1 MKAATK
7 RYLNIAFILGT
18 LLLILV
24 IGINNNELKNVGQAF
39 SNISPWWLLACLGAW
54 LCFLLLESTSLGY
67 FLYKQGYP
75 LSFRYI
81 LFVALMGLYYSSITP
96 GATGGQPMQVY
107 YLKKR
112 EVPIGVS
119 SSVLTVKFFCF
130 QFMLLVLGGAVWVAQ
145 PAFVQDQL
153 WGAKVFLIA
162 GYLFNSFSVCLLLFM
177 VVNKRMVRFF
187 ILLFIRVG
195 TILRICKDPV
205 QSATKWEGILATFHT
220 SVMLIRKRPKELL
233 VQLFINAVQVLSI
246 MAVTVF
252 VYHALGLKG
261 MPTIKIVTM
270 ALLLY
275 ISASY
280 TPLPGASGAQEGGFM
295 IYLKNIFPAVQI
307 FPALLLWRL
316 FTYYMT
322 LLAGAGVTVIQTARS
337 IVKAPPPKAE
347 EQKESPQTPEE
358 RKET

>member
-1 MKAATK
+1 MKASTK

-24 IGINNNELKNVGQAF
+24 IGINNNELKNIGQAF
-39 SNISPWWLLACLGAW
+39 SSISPWWLVACLGAW
-54 LCFLLLESTSLGY
+54 LCFFLLESASLGY
-67 FLYKQGYP
+67 FLFKQGYP
-75 LSFRYI
+75 LNFRYVM
-81 LFVALMGLYYSSITP
+81 FVALMGLYYCNITP
-96 GATGGQPMQVY
+96 GASGGQPMQVY
-107 YLKKR
+107 YMKKR
-112 EVPIGVS
+112 DVPIGVG

-130 QFMLLVLGGAVWVAQ
+130 QFMLLVLGGAAWIAQ
-145 PAFVQDQL
+145 PDFVQDQL
-153 WGAKVFLIA
+153 WGAKVFLVA

-195 TILRICKDPV
+195 TLLRICKDPV
-205 QSATKWEGILATFHT
+205 QSAAKWEGILATFHA
-220 SVMLIRKRPKELL
+220 SVMLIRKRPWELL
-233 VQLFINAVQVLSI
+233 VQLFINAAQVLSL

-252 VYHALGLKG
+252 VYRALGLGG
-261 MPTIKIVTM
+261 MPLIKIVTM

-295 IYLKNIFPAVQI
+295 IYLKNIFPPLQI

-316 FTYYMT
+316 FTYYVT
-322 LLAGAGVTVIQTARS
+322 LLAGAGVSVIQTTRS
-337 IVKAPPPKAE
+337 IVKAHPSK
-347 EQKESPQTPEE
+347 PEE
-358 RKET
+358 PKEP

>member
-7 RYLNIAFILGT
+7 RNLNIAFIVGT
-18 LLLILV
+18 LLLILI
-24 IGINNNELKNVGQAF
+24 IGINNNELQNIGQAF
-39 SNISPWWLLACLGAW
+39 TNISPWWILACLGAW
-54 LCFLLLESTSLGY
+54 LCYFLLESVSLAY
-67 FLYKQGYP
+67 FLHKQGYP
-75 LSFRYI
+75 VDFRYVM
-81 LFVALMGLYYSSITP
+81 FVALMGLYYSNITP
-96 GATGGQPMQVY
+96 GASGGQPMQVY

-112 EVPIGVS
+112 DVPIGVS

-130 QFMLLVLGGAVWVAQ
+130 QFMLLVMGGIAWIAQ
-145 PAFVQDQL
+145 PEFVRDQL

-162 GYLFNSFSVCLLLFM
+162 GYLFNSFSVCLLIFM

-187 ILLFIRVG
+187 ILLFIRIG
-195 TILRICKDPV
+195 TALRICKDPA
-205 QSATKWEGILATFHT
+205 QSTAKWEGILATFHT

-233 VQLFINAVQVLSI
+233 VQLLINALQVLSN

-252 VYHALGLKG
+252 VYRALGLKG
-261 MPTIKIVTM
+261 TSTMKIVTM

-295 IYLKNIFPAVQI
+295 IYMKNIFPSAQI

-316 FTYYMT
+316 FTYYLT
-322 LLAGAGVTVIQTARS
+322 LLAGAATTVLQTARN
-337 IVKAPPPKAE
+337 IVKVPASNTEKQKEQPPAPE
-347 EQKESPQTPEE
+347 EQKES
-358 RKET
+358 

>member
-18 LLLILV
+18 LLVMLV
-24 IGINNNELKNVGQAF
+24 IGINNNELKNIGQAF
-39 SNISPWWLLACLGAW
+39 SSISPWWLLACLGAW
-54 LCFLLLESTSLGY
+54 LSFFLLESVSLAY

-75 LSFRYI
+75 ISFRYVM
-81 LFVALMGLYYSSITP
+81 FVALMGLYYSNITP

-130 QFMLLVLGGAVWVAQ
+130 QFMLLVLGGAAWAAQ
-145 PAFVQDQL
+145 PTFVQDQL

-162 GYLFNSFSVCLLLFM
+162 GYLFNSFSVCLLIFM

-195 TILRICKDPV
+195 TFLRICKDPV
-205 QSATKWEGILATFHT
+205 QSAAKWEGILSTFHA

-233 VQLFINAVQVLSI
+233 VQLLINALQVLSI

-252 VYHALGLKG
+252 VYHALGLHG
-261 MPTIKIVTM
+261 MPTVKIVTM

-295 IYLKNIFPAVQI
+295 IYLKNIFPPGQI

-322 LLAGAGVTVIQTARS
+322 LIAGSVTTVIQTTRS
-337 IVKAPPPKAE
+337 IIKTPPVN
-347 EQKESPQTPEE
+347 PEGQE
-358 RKET
+358 K

>member
-24 IGINNNELKNVGQAF
+24 IGINNNELKNIGQAF
-39 SNISPWWLLACLGAW
+39 SNISPWWLVACLGAW
-54 LCFLLLESTSLGY
+54 LCFLLLESASLAY
-67 FLYKQGYP
+67 FLYKQEYP
-75 LSFRYI
+75 VKFRYVM
-81 LFVALMGLYYSSITP
+81 FVALMGLYYSNITP

-107 YLKKR
+107 YLKKK
-112 EVPIGVS
+112 EVPIGVG
-119 SSVLTVKFFCF
+119 SSVLTVKCFCF
-130 QFMLLVLGGAVWVAQ
+130 QFMLLVLGGAAWIAQ

-162 GYLFNSFSVCLLLFM
+162 GYVFNSFSVCLLLFM

-187 ILLFIRVG
+187 ILLFIRIG
-195 TILRICKDPV
+195 TLLRICKDPA
-205 QSATKWEGILATFHT
+205 QSAAKWEGILATFHT
-220 SVMLIRKRPKELL
+220 SVMLIRKRPWELL
-233 VQLFINAVQVLSI
+233 VQLFLNALQVLSI

-252 VYHALGLKG
+252 VYHALGLG
-261 MPTIKIVTM
+261 GTPTVKIVTM

-295 IYLKNIFPAVQI
+295 IYLKNIFPPVQI

-316 FTYYMT
+316 FTYYLT
-322 LLAGAGVTVIQTARS
+322 LAAGAAVTVIQTTRG
-337 IVKAPPPKAE
+337 IVKAP
-347 EQKESPQTPEE
+347 SPQPEE
-358 RKET
+358 PKDS